1 MQASDIMTTSV
12 ETVRPETLVTE
23 IAGRLLARHVS
34 AVPVVDEDGKVVGI
48 VSEGDLMRR
57 PETGTERA
65 PSWWLRII
73 DPGDG
78 LAREFVKSHGVHARD
93 VMTRSVVSVEETASL
108 DHIAEA
114 LESNRIKR
122 VPVLRDGTLVGI
134 VSRADLL
141 RGLAASGVGKMAS
154 MEDRDARTAIVE
166 NARSAGV
173 DMEFASVVVVD
184 GVANVWGLVETGA
197 QKNALRVAAE
207 SMPGISRVNDQVSV
221 MSEVV
226 RSTIRAI

>member
-1 MQASDIMTTSV
+1 MQASDIMTISV
-12 ETVRPETLVTE
+12 ETVRPETPISE

-34 AVPVVDEDGKVVGI
+34 AVPVVDEGGQVVGI

-78 LAREFVKSHGVHARD
+78 LAREYVKFHGVHARD
-93 VMTRSVVSVEETASL
+93 VMTRSVVTVDEGASL
-108 DHIAEA
+108 EEIAEL

-122 VPVLRDGTLVGI
+122 VPVLRDGKLAGI

-141 RGLAASGVGKMAS
+141 RGLAASGTGKQAS
-154 MEDRDARTAIVE
+154 TDDSK
-166 NARSAGV
+166 ARSAIIESARDAGV
-173 DMEFASVVVVD
+173 DMEFGSVVVVD
-184 GVANVWGLVETGA
+184 GVASVWGLVETGA

-207 SMPGISRVNDQVSV
+207 SAPGISHVNDQATV
-221 MSEVV
+221 MSQAL

>member
-12 ETVRPETLVTE
+12 ETVGPETPVGE
-23 IAGRLLARHVS
+23 IAGRLLARHIS
-34 AVPVVDEDGKVVGI
+34 AVPVVDEDGHVVGV

-57 PETGTERA
+57 SETGTERS

-78 LAREFVKSHGVHARD
+78 LAREFVKSHGMLAKD
-93 VMTRSVVSVEETASL
+93 VMTRSVVTVDEAASL
-108 DHIAEA
+108 EEIAGT
-114 LESNRIKR
+114 LESSRIKR
-122 VPVLRDGTLVGI
+122 VPVLRDGKLVGI

-141 RGLAASGVGKMAS
+141 RGLAASGTGKKAS
-154 MEDRDARTAIVE
+154 TGDRDARLAIIE
-166 NARSAGV
+166 SARDAGV
-173 DMEFASVVVVD
+173 DMEFASVVVVE

-207 SMPGISRVNDQVSV
+207 STPGISLVNDQATI
-221 MSEVV
+221 MSDAL

>member
-12 ETVRPETLVTE
+12 ETVRPETPVSE

-34 AVPVVDEDGKVVGI
+34 AVPVVDEDGHVVGI

-57 PETGTERA
+57 PESGTERV
-65 PSWWLRII
+65 PSWWLRIF
-73 DPGDG
+73 DTGEG
-78 LAREFVKSHGVHARD
+78 LAREFVKSHGMHARD
-93 VMTRSVVSVEETASL
+93 VMTRSVVTVDEGASIEE
-108 DHIAEA
+108 IAQT
-114 LESNRIKR
+114 LESKRIKR
-122 VPVLRDGTLVGI
+122 VPVLRDGKLTGI

-141 RGLAASGVGKMAS
+141 RGLAASGTGKKAS
-154 MEDRDARTAIVE
+154 IDDRDARAAIVE
-166 NARSAGV
+166 SARDAGV

-184 GVANVWGLVETGA
+184 GVANVWGLIETGA

-207 SMPGISRVNDQVSV
+207 STPGISRVNDQVTV
-221 MSEVV
+221 MSDAL